1 MEVFDVGEDT
11 DSSRFDTEI
20 VFGLF
25 PNGQNSTDLGEF
37 GSITQTTA
45 AKPGTDITLSRP
57 FSGAFLDVTVDAIP
71 DEKIVTFTPATTVTR
86 TTGFNEGT
94 LRIISVDPIKTLVYG
109 YNSANLT
116 FGAMGTIPLEYLGQ
130 EYVVVVRA
138 NPGLGQVVI
147 SSLGQP
153 TLVKI
158 SPNAVFEF
166 NEILYDGTENLV
178 IEIPAWGQMTVTT
191 SSNDFTG
198 SRILANQSVS
208 VVSGAACAYTPDAID
223 GTCDYAIEQLLP
235 YDRWGTVFN
244 VPPFNGASASGYFV
258 QVTAARDNTTV
269 IVNGSQVDLNQ
280 RQTFDL
286 DVADDTMLR
295 ITSNQPV
302 QVMKFMKGTISMVL
316 VPPEEQYTN
325 QVTHVRMNPI
335 QSHSFSHH
343 FTIVTT
349 CSSSSGLSVV
359 YKNAGASETTVSLG
373 SFSLLNHSGICAFS
387 GTGQEGLTYK
397 IAHSEPQSAFYV
409 EVYGTSLSGSF
420 AFVGNQLYKRLRCID
435 YRNDF
440 LFGTTPSVTTQG
452 SKTTTSMSQLNTSET
467 TKGLLATTT
476 ESTSLDVTFTNSTFE
491 STLSDPANNV
501 TSTMGT
507 VISETTKPAH
517 SPTPIV
523 NTTSAT
529 GTTVTAVASIDLSNS
544 TTVSAAKATNGT
556 TSVDSNSATS
566 RIITTGTSNVT
577 AYTNFTSST
586 ASAAASLNT
595 LDITSS
601 SDPNANS
608 YSPVTD
614 SSNTAYPNSTSSAVV
629 THSSASSADSNA
641 SVSAIATNAS
651 ITASSVYTG
660 NTSEV
665 ATTNTSLAGH
675 RAPATTDSALDDATN
690 TPVSTTVAVASSADA
705 FTTSATTA
713 SQATSSVGE
722 SISTNTHSSTIINQP
737 LPRIIELQETTL
749 RLSPGEVT
757 TASDAMTEYI
767 MASTVQPTTSPSS
780 RATTFSSSSSITA
793 DLQSECVNVDS
804 SFTSSPAEQ
813 TSDPTTACATST
825 IPREVST
832 FVNSS
837 SITSTSKN
845 LTSTLSAMKMCFYL
859 AQLKLEMKRSVSSPL
874 CVAATMRSS
883 SSPSASSFITSLL
896 QSSWVYG
903 HSAEIE
909 ELKKMA

>member
-86 TTGFNEGT
+86 TTGFNEEPHV
-94 LRIISVDPIKTLVYG
+94 R
-109 YNSANLT
+109 
-116 FGAMGTIPLEYLGQ
+116 AMGTIPLEYLGQ
-130 EYVVVVRA
+130 EYFVVVRA

-153 TLVKI
+153 TLGQD

-208 VVSGAACAYTPDAID
+208 VVSGASCAYTPDAID

-244 VPPFNGASASGYFV
+244 VAPFNGASASGYFV

-280 RQTFDL
+280 KQTFDL

-302 QVMKFMKGTISMVL
+302 QVMKLMKGTISMVL

-373 SFSLLNHSGICAFS
+373 SFSLLNYSGICAFS

-409 EVYGTSLSGSF
+409 EAYGTSLSGSF

-440 LFGTTPSVTTQG
+440 LFGTTPSVTTQR

-476 ESTSLDVTFTNSTFE
+476 ESTSLDGTFANSTFE

-517 SPTPIV
+517 SPTLIFNP
-523 NTTSAT
+523 TSTT

-544 TTVSAAKATNGT
+544 TTVSVAKATNGT

-566 RIITTGTSNVT
+566 RIITTGTSNIT
-577 AYTNFTSST
+577 AYTNSTSST
-586 ASAAASLNT
+586 VSAAATLNT

-614 SSNTAYPNSTSSAVV
+614 SSNTAYPNSTSFAVV
-629 THSSASSADSNA
+629 THFSASSADSNA
-641 SVSAIATNAS
+641 SVSAIATNAN
-651 ITASSVYTG
+651 ITASSVYTV

-665 ATTNTSLAGH
+665 AITNTSLAGH
-675 RAPATTDSALDDATN
+675 RAPATTDSALHDATN
-690 TPVSTTVAVASSADA
+690 TLVSTTVAVASSADA
-705 FTTSATTA
+705 FSTTATTA
-713 SQATSSVGE
+713 SQATSSVGLGE
-722 SISTNTHSSTIINQP
+722 SMSTNTHSSTIINQP
-737 LPRIIELQETTL
+737 IPLIIELQETTA

-757 TASDAMTEYI
+757 TASDATTEYI
-767 MASTVQPTTSPSS
+767 MTSTVQPTTSPSS
-780 RATTFSSSSSITA
+780 RAATFSSSSSITA
-793 DLQSECVNVDS
+793 DLQSEFVNVDS

-845 LTSTLSAMKMCFYL
+845 LTSTRTSTSAMKMCFYL

-874 CVAATMRSS
+874 CAAAAMQSS
-883 SSPSASSFITSLL
+883 SSPSAPSFIASLL

-909 ELKKMA
+909 GNLT